1 MKELKT
7 PSCTVGLVQSLSE
20 LKDYL
25 YSCEDNSILTKD
37 WETTGLDFDAVPLG
51 LSLHQRGRNPIFVP
65 IDFHFSKGFP
75 MKEVAEICNEQFPR
89 FRLIAHNAK
98 YDSMISVMNG
108 IKDECFSFYVDTLAD
123 DSSV

>member
-51 LSLHQRGRNPIFVP
+51 LSLHQRGITPNTIV
-65 IDFHFSKGFP
+65 
-75 MKEVAEICNEQFPR
+75 
-89 FRLIAHNAK
+89 
-98 YDSMISVMNG
+98 
-108 IKDECFSFYVDTLAD
+108 
-123 DSSV
+123 